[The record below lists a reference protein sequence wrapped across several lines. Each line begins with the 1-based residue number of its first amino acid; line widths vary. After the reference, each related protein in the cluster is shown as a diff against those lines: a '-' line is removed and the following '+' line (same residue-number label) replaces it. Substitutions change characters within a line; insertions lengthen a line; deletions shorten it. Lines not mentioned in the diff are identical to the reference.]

1 MRINTSIF
9 VFALVLPSL
18 DVLAAERPTD
28 AAIKALVAENLRA
41 TQAADLPAILKTIHP
56 ESISRTQM
64 AGELEALSAYK
75 LKYEAVSVRFIAMS
89 DNYALIRVVQRTT
102 RLAGPDFRDNE
113 IDGIGALRQDGM
125 AWKYW
130 SQMALALR
138 PLASSAAKSE
148 R

>member
-1 MRINTSIF
+1 MRMKTSIF
-9 VFALVLPSL
+9 VFALVLASFE
-18 DVLAAERPTD
+18 VLAAERPTD

-41 TQAADLPAILKTIHP
+41 SQAADLPAILETIHP
-56 ESISRTQM
+56 ESMSRTQM
-64 AGELEALSAYK
+64 AGVLKALSAYK
-75 LKYEAVSVRFIAMS
+75 FKYEAVSVRFIAMS

-102 RLAGPDFRDNE
+102 RLAGPEFRDNE
-113 IDGIGALRQDGM
+113 IDGIWALRQDGM

-138 PLASSAAKSE
+138 PLAASAAKSG